1 MTLDDVADRY
11 GRAVGTLP
19 YGISV
24 GDYPVD
30 HHHDCCP
37 QIGRYPSRPCRR
49 FRCRWGDDPCRTD
62 NLVVSDKAISVSNLI
77 NGSTRLQPVVL
88 LTGQAAGTL
97 AAIAARKGVRP
108 RSSGAQVAGRPA
120 GAGCVYRAVV
130 RRETRRPRLRDVAA
144 HRSDGHPAYDG
155 RAVPVGRTARGSIP
169 SAGSPS
175 VSSAAAC
182 TTMRRRS
189 KCPTTPRRLRRRRLP
204 PCSARPVL
212 PSLPTVR
219 SP

>member
-1 MTLDDVADRY
+1 MIPA
-11 GRAVGTLP
+11 G
-19 YGISV
+19 
-24 GDYPVD
+24 
-30 HHHDCCP
+30 
-37 QIGRYPSRPCRR
+37 
-49 FRCRWGDDPCRTD
+49 TD

-97 AAIAARKGVRP
+97 AAIAAREEVYAP

-155 RAVPVGRTARGSIP
+155 RAVPVGEPHVVLSRARD
-169 SAGSPS
+169 
-175 VSSAAAC
+175 
-182 TTMRRRS
+182 
-189 KCPTTPRRLRRRRLP
+189 LRQ
-204 PCSARPVL
+204 
-212 PSLPTVR
+212 
-219 SP
+219 